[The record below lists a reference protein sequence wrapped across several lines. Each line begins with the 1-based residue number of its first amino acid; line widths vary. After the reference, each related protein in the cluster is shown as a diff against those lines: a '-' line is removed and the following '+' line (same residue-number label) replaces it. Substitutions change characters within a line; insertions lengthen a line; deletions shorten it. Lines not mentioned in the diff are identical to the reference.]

1 MTSSDVVAMK
11 APPPDRRVAY
21 GDGPLQFGNLRLPE
35 GPGPFPVVLFV
46 HGGCWL
52 SGFPIAH
59 VGPLE
64 QAWADAGYA
73 VWSIEY
79 RRVGDEGGGWPS
91 TFLDVED
98 GADHL
103 RALAREYPLDLSRVV
118 AAGHSAGGYFALWL
132 ATRENIPRESPL
144 WRPDPLPVSAVLA
157 LAPAPDLEDLHEKA
171 VCGNVVDGLMG
182 GSPAE
187 HPDRYAAASMMRLP
201 PPEVPETLVV
211 GAHDRSWGP
220 VGRAYYE
227 HAREAG
233 DGNVSLVEAPESGH
247 FEMIVPGTST
257 WPLVMGE
264 LRSAV
269 AQASPGMLVS
279 AEWLSEHLDDPD
291 VVVLSV
297 EAQKER
303 YDEGH
308 IPGARFLDMDG
319 LAWEG
324 DPPVGTQM
332 RTPAEIR
339 SALEAAGVR
348 DGQHVVVYS
357 GNPLLAARA
366 WTTLDVMGWGAHASM
381 LDGGFGGW
389 KEDGR
394 AVSTDAPSFAPGSVT
409 LRPRPDA
416 VVDADWILRR
426 LDDPAVTVIDA
437 RADAQY
443 TGADGGNNGQL
454 HAGHIPG
461 AFNVDADSLMESRA
475 VPRVRDRAGLEAL
488 FRSSGA
494 ADGGTVVTYCVVGLR
509 ASFAY
514 FVARLLGYDAKLYD
528 GSWREWGSKDLPYV
542 SGSSRR

>member
-1 MTSSDVVAMK
+1 ME
-11 APPPDRRVAY
+11 APPPDHRVAY

-35 GPGPFPVVLFV
+35 GPGPFPVALFV

-52 SGFPIAH
+52 SAFPIAH
-59 VGPLE
+59 VGRLE

-79 RRVGDEGGGWPS
+79 RRVGDDGGGWPA

-103 RALAREYPLDLSRVV
+103 RALARDYPLDLSRVV

-132 ATRENIPRESPL
+132 ASRRNIPRESPL

-157 LAPAPDLEDLHEKA
+157 LAPAPDLDDLHA
-171 VCGNVVDGLMG
+171 QGVCGEVIDGLMG

-187 HPDRYAAASMMRLP
+187 HPDRYAAASMTRLP
-201 PPEVPETLVV
+201 PPDVPETLIV
-211 GAHDRSWGP
+211 GARDRSWGP
-220 VGRAYYE
+220 AGRAYFQ
-227 HAREAG
+227 HARAAG
-233 DGNVSLVEAPESGH
+233 DANVSLIEAPESGH

-257 WPLVMGE
+257 WPLVMRE
-264 LRSAV
+264 LGRTV
-269 AQASPGMLVS
+269 AQSAPGMLVS
-279 AEWLSEHLDDPD
+279 ADWLSEHLADPD
-291 VVVLSV
+291 VVVLHA
-297 EAQKER
+297 EAQRER

-308 IPGARFLDMDG
+308 IPGARFLDMNG

-339 SALEAAGVR
+339 AALEAAGVR
-348 DGQHVVVYS
+348 DGQRVVVY
-357 GNPLLAARA
+357 GANPLLAARA
-366 WTTLDVMGWGAHASM
+366 WMTLDVMGWGARASM

-394 AVSTDAPSFAPGSVT
+394 AVSTEVPTFAPGSVT
-409 LRPRPDA
+409 LRPRTDV
-416 VVDADWILRR
+416 VVDADWVLSR
-426 LDDPAVTVIDA
+426 LDDTAVTVIDA
-437 RADAQY
+437 RAADQY
-443 TGADGGNNGQL
+443 TGADGGMNGQL

-488 FRSSGA
+488 FRASGA
-494 ADGGTVVTYCVVGLR
+494 GDGGTVVTYCVVGLR

-514 FVARLLGYDAKLYD
+514 FVARMLGYDAKIYD

-542 SGSSRR
+542 SGPSRR